1 MLLVPGDGGQ
11 GGLLRRAGAGLA
23 RELRPM
29 IRLAGPV
36 VLAELGWM
44 AMGIVDTI
52 CVGHLPDAATAISGV
67 GLGHAL
73 FFGSTIVGLG
83 LLLGLDTLISHAH
96 GAGMP
101 ADCRAWLRHG
111 VYLGLAVCPPLMAL
125 AWLVGGRL
133 EAIGIDP
140 AIRPGAR
147 AYLDVV
153 TWSLPPLLVYFCL
166 RRYLQARDRVG
177 AVVFALVSAN
187 GVNVLANYALIFGH
201 LGSPR
206 LGVAGAAWATV
217 ISRSWMML
225 VLLAAVV
232 RDDLREGPA
241 AWRGG
246 WRPER
251 RRLRSARRA
260 RDAGGRP
267 APAGDGRLR
276 HGDDPD
282 RPARPVEPGGPPD
295 RHERGEPDVHGPARR
310 QLGRGRAGRPGDRAE
325 GPGRRRRGPG
335 WSALALGAAFMASAS
350 VVLVLVPR
358 PILSGFTDQGDVIA
372 AGVLLLY
379 AAAVFQL
386 FDGVQVVATGVLRGS
401 GDTRTPMLA
410 NLVAYWAI
418 GLPVGVTLCFARGWG
433 VFGMWVGLTLG
444 LILVGLALLAAW
456 ARRVAVLTSPEP
468 AEATAAA

>member
-1 MLLVPGDGGQ
+1 MLLVPGIGGQ

-52 CVGHLPDAATAISGV
+52 CVGHLPDAAPAISGV

-177 AVVFALVSAN
+177 AVVFALVTAN

-201 LGSPR
+201 LGAPR

-241 AWRGG
+241 AWREG

-251 RRLRSARRA
+251 RRLRRIVALGLPA
-260 RDAGGRP
+260 AGQLLLEMG
-267 APAGDGRLR
+267 AFATATTLIGRLDASSLAAHQIAMNVASLTFMVPLGVSSAGAVR
-276 HGDDPD
+276 VGQALGRKDPD
-282 RPARPVEPGGPPD
+282 GAAR
-295 RHERGEPDVHGPARR
+295 A
-310 QLGRGRAGRPGDRAE
+310 
-325 GPGRRRRGPG
+325 G
-335 WSALALGAAFMASAS
+335 WSALALGAAFMAAAS

-372 AGVLLLY
+372 AGLLLLY

-418 GLPVGVTLCFARGWG
+418 GLPIGVTLCFARGWG

-444 LILVGLALLAAW
+444 LILVGLALLFAW
-456 ARRVAVLTSPEP
+456 ARRVAALASPEP